1 MKKHPLLFS
10 LVILLLCTSFTAT
23 KRGTTTTCDI
33 VNFYKAV
40 SPEDPD
46 TKVVTPSGDLEA
58 VDLILVPTKPEI
70 RTYKVILSR
79 KGSNLYKVDQAN
91 LYIETNYC
99 VEFPS
104 DKEVTMKVSSSYG
117 NVKGVLSFEF

>member
-1 MKKHPLLFS
+1 MKKHPLLFP
-10 LVILLLCTSFTAT
+10 LVVLLFCTAFTT
-23 KRGTTTTCDI
+23 SKKGSTTTCDI

-40 SPEDPD
+40 EPEDRD
-46 TKVVTPSGDLEA
+46 TKVLTPSGDLEA

-70 RTYKVILSR
+70 RTYKVMLSR

-104 DKEVTMKVSSSYG
+104 DKEVTLIVKSSYG
-117 NVKGVLSFEF
+117 VSKGSMEL

>member
-10 LVILLLCTSFTAT
+10 LVVLLLCTSFTTT
-23 KRGTTTTCDI
+23 KKGSTTSCDI

-40 SPEDPD
+40 SPEDSD
-46 TKVVTPSGDLEA
+46 TKVLTPSGDLEA

-70 RTYKVILSR
+70 RTYKVILTR

-104 DKEVTMKVSSSYG
+104 DKEVTLVVKSSYG
-117 NVKGVLSFEF
+117 VSKGSLEL